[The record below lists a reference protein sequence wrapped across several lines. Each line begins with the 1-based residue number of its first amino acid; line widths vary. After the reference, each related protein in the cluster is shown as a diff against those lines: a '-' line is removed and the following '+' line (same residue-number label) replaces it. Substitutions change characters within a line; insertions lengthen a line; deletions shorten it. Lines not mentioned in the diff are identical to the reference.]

1 MFDSNKFDE
10 AVQKSGLKKRY
21 LAEQIGMSY
30 DTFLKKTGGVV
41 EWKVG
46 EAQAVSK
53 VLRISVA
60 ERNAIFFA

>member
-1 MFDSNKFDE
+1 MLDSNKFDE